1 MFRSFHRRTPGRIA
15 PAVVTV
21 LSSLAVGPWAA
32 ACLNDGTAAP
42 CRCAMR
48 MMVTSAL
55 AKSLPTGSPT
65 LDGYVSATSVATA
78 SALSADLAAA
88 AATQTVHVGTD
99 SSNFVNPYY
108 YNQADITI
116 NAGDTVHWIGDSGG
130 HTVTSDLP
138 STDAN
143 FFDAFLNPGDT
154 FDHTFNTPGVYR
166 YHCAIHDFQ
175 DGNGVWQGSQI
186 GTITVVAAP
195 EPTALASLALTAG
208 ALVARRRR
216 RS

>member
-1 MFRSFHRRTPGRIA
+1 MSRSFIRRTPGRIA
-15 PAVVTV
+15 PAAVTIFT
-21 LSSLAVGPWAA
+21 SLAVAPWAA

-55 AKSLPTGSPT
+55 ARSQPTGSPT
-65 LDGYVSATSVATA
+65 LDGFLGTA
-78 SALSADLAAA
+78 SIASADVAAA
-88 AATQTVHVGTD
+88 STQTVHVGTD
-99 SSNFVNPYY
+99 SSNFINPYY

-116 NAGDTVHWIGDSGG
+116 TAGDTVHWIGDSGG

-166 YHCAIHDFQ
+166 YHCAVHDFQ

-195 EPTALASLALTAG
+195 EPTALACLALTAG
-208 ALVARRRR
+208 GLVARRRR